1 MALGADEVHAATGRM
16 GLLVSCGN
24 LEEFFSEKKNE
35 ELKRKKRCSTTLYNC
50 GEGTLFKG
58 QADL

>member
-1 MALGADEVHAATGRM
+1 MALCADEVHAATGRM

-24 LEEFFSEKKNE
+24 LEEFFSEKK
-35 ELKRKKRCSTTLYNC
+35 KRCSTTLYNC